1 MAARIVGIVLVH
13 NEDVFVGQAVRNVV
27 GFCDRIHV
35 VDHLSTDHTWEIV
48 QALAR
53 EYDHV
58 DARRV
63 RHARVSHQVIEPYVG
78 TDTWVFRVDGDELYD
93 PAGLARLRP
102 TLVDG
107 GFRHI
112 FRLAGHA
119 LNCVQL
125 DIGRGLARGWLSPPS
140 RPGVSLYN
148 FAALERWS
156 GCGERLHGGTIVFR
170 PPYGMDCSDNIGE
183 RMAWE
188 ESPLRCLH
196 ACFLRRS
203 SLDADPP
210 KPRLNLSE
218 LGTHRRGLVG
228 AAMRALRRRR
238 PVPGGELG
246 STWKDEKYRR
256 GELVTKDVKPFFEAA
271 KNLAPRSSS
280 HRG

>member
-1 MAARIVGIVLVH
+1 MAARIVGIVLLH

-48 QALAR
+48 QA
-53 EYDHV
+53 
-58 DARRV
+58 
-63 RHARVSHQVIEPYVG
+63 
-78 TDTWVFRVDGDELYD
+78 
-93 PAGLARLRP
+93 LARLRP

-196 ACFLRRS
+196 VCFLRRS

-210 KPRLNLSE
+210 EPRLNLSE